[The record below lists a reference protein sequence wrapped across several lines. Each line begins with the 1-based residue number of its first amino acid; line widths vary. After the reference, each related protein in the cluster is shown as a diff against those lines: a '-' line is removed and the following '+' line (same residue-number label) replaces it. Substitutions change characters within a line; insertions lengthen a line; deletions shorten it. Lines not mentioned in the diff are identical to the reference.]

1 MVTSTPPS
9 VVVVVV
15 EEDLAAKSTEAS
27 SFWDRSSRFLCW
39 LLLGFLVILFV
50 DLLPDGAIG
59 ERMIELYAKI

>member
-9 VVVVVV
+9 VVVVV

-27 SFWDRSSRFLCW
+27 SFWDRSSRFLYW
-39 LLLGFLVILFV
+39 LLLGFLVILLV